1 MDGWRGRNRGTAYAA
16 GFPVISQFRVPFA
29 DFRVVIVLFV
39 ATYGAANRVLEPNCC

>member
-1 MDGWRGRNRGTAYAA
+1 MEQRLRV

-29 DFRVVIVLFV
+29 DFRVLIVLFV